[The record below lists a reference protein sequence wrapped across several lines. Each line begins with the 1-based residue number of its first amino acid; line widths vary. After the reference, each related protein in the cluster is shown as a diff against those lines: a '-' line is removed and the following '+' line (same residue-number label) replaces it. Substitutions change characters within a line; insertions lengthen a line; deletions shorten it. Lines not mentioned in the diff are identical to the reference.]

1 MFSVYGSNTELPGS
15 ECKMGWFNNPF
26 EQPRYSDLC
35 PSILWVISTYFK
47 ICPYCT
53 WLLCVPNWSFTKLFW
68 PATLGRN
75 FTCKIVGCSQNW
87 GKRLIFCALTVA
99 MFVFPWTRI
108 LLWDLVTNGSLNR
121 LLRSREQP
129 IFVSSNSPDRK
140 SESHDIHGD
149 YPDGLPMKI
158 PCLMS

>member
-1 MFSVYGSNTELPGS
+1 MVQTQNYPAQSARWDGLTIHLSSPGIVIYAL
-15 ECKMGWFNNPF
+15 
-26 EQPRYSDLC
+26 QYY
-35 PSILWVISTYFK
+35 VISTYFK